1 MARIAAERLASAASI
16 ATRPVDDVF
25 ASPAQPFDALY
36 ATHRLLLRKIAI
48 RKFGI
53 PISDVDDLVQD
64 VFATYI
70 ANKANVHDPHAYLI
84 GAICNA
90 ARQYWRKHHASP
102 FCGADVEWGA
112 TPADDVIDG
121 VIRNLVLGAT
131 LRRLGERCRETLQRF
146 YLEGETTA
154 AIAES
159 RETTANYICRLLNY
173 CRNRARSLYRKMC
186 AEA

>member
-1 MARIAAERLASAASI
+1 MTGTAAERLASVASTI
-16 ATRPVDDVF
+16 E
-25 ASPAQPFDALY
+25 PFDAFY
-36 ATHRLLLRKIAI
+36 ATYRLLLRKIAI
-48 RKFGI
+48 RKFEI
-53 PISDVDDLVQD
+53 PAGDVDDLVQD

-70 ANKANVHDPHAYLI
+70 VNRANVRDPHAYLI

-102 FCGADVEWGA
+102 FCAADVECGA
-112 TPADDVIDG
+112 TPAADVIDG

-131 LRRLGERCRETLQRF
+131 LRRLGESCRETLRRF
-146 YLEGETTA
+146 YLDGETTA

-159 RETTANYICRLLNY
+159 RETTANSICRLLNY
-173 CRNRARSLYRKMC
+173 CRNRARSFYRQMS